1 MLELTP
7 AHTPVTARFEDAPVF
22 RAVAHTL
29 GLPGGD
35 TPARP
40 GAVIAPTVIP
50 GYLEV
55 AYGPATAV
63 ALPPAVTRHLGPLT
77 EPPTHP
83 IRLPSPYDTPT
94 SPR

>member
-7 AHTPVTARFEDAPVF
+7 AHVPVTAPFEDEPVF
-22 RAVAHTL
+22 RHVAHDL

-40 GAVIAPTVIP
+40 GAVIEPVRVP

-55 AYGPATAV
+55 TYGPPAAL
-63 ALPPAVTRHLGPLT
+63 ALPPAVTRRLGP
-77 EPPTHP
+77 PARP
-83 IRLPSPYDTPT
+83 LPSPYDNPVR
-94 SPR
+94 PR